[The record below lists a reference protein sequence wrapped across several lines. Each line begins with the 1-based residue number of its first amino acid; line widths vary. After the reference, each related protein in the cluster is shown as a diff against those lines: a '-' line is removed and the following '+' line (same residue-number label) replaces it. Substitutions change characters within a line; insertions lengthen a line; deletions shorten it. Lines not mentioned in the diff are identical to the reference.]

1 MKNAIKT
8 RVNAK
13 FGRAERG
20 SPAIPNLQGYA
31 HYAAEFA
38 EFKRRDSA

>member
-8 RVNAK
+8 RVNTK
-13 FGRAERG
+13 FRQAERG
-20 SPAIPNLQGYA
+20 SPAIPNLQRYA

-38 EFKRRDSA
+38 EFKRGDSA